1 MIVNKISSHL
11 PLLTGYR
18 VIFNLYVNIDIRNI
32 EYIKA
37 KLYFVKC
44 CQPCS
49 GLSLPSLFPGKLEA
63 KPRNRPL
70 DILRISSGSPKRNVI
85 WVFLPNQGLCS
96 FISVQCYDTPYSK
109 HKKAA
114 YVYAYGINALLCILE
129 STLITLARRLCSFSD
144 SR

>member
-1 MIVNKISSHL
+1 MVVNKISLYH

-18 VIFNLYVNIDIRNI
+18 VIFNLYVNIAIRNI

-85 WVFLPNQGLCS
+85 WVFLPGQIRKS
-96 FISVQCYDTPYSK
+96 IKD
-109 HKKAA
+109 
-114 YVYAYGINALLCILE
+114 YVY
-129 STLITLARRLCSFSD
+129 SFQPNVMTRHTVKIRKLPMYMLMGSMHFYIF
-144 SR
+144 

>member
-1 MIVNKISSHL
+1 MIVNKISSCL

-70 DILRISSGSPKRNVI
+70 DIWRIHILRISEKKCHLGFRPDQIRISIKDYVHSFQSNVMTRHTVNIRKLPMYMLMGSMHFYI
-85 WVFLPNQGLCS
+85 F
-96 FISVQCYDTPYSK
+96 
-109 HKKAA
+109 
-114 YVYAYGINALLCILE
+114 
-129 STLITLARRLCSFSD
+129 
-144 SR
+144 